1 MSNIIK
7 RIEELKRE
15 KNAVILAHTYTDGAI
30 QEVADFVGDSYGLSK
45 RAAEIKEAEIILFA
59 GVRFMGETA
68 KILAPS
74 KKVLLP
80 VEDAGCPMA
89 DMIGPEQLKKFK
101 DEHPGSAV
109 VCYVNSTVETKA
121 LSDVCV
127 TSSNA
132 LKIVSQLEEKTILF
146 VPDQHLGSFVAEQ
159 LPEKEFVLWKGHCP
173 VHAAVKPE
181 DVRAVKDKHPD
192 ACVMMHPETPAETRE
207 EADFVLS
214 TGQMID
220 LVKEKKYSRYI
231 VVTERGIHHALMKA
245 DPSAEYVEM
254 TAPVLSCVDMKKITL
269 QSIADALES
278 EKYEVKVS
286 ESIIEGAGKSLTRM
300 LELSK

>member
-220 LVKEKKYSRYI
+220 LVKEKKVQPLHRCNGKGDSSCSDEGRSFGR
-231 VVTERGIHHALMKA
+231 VCRDDCTRAELCRHEENHA
-245 DPSAEYVEM
+245 
-254 TAPVLSCVDMKKITL
+254 
-269 QSIADALES
+269 SINCRC
-278 EKYEVKVS
+278 
-286 ESIIEGAGKSLTRM
+286 T
-300 LELSK
+300 